1 VVQSYEDTFRT
12 KGTHKWPEDPTEQRQ
27 TWTRRSQIPFIL
39 TWISFGIILTLHA
52 ALTGIERP
60 RVTHELIDYFYGNYL
75 YVSRFRASTSHLL
88 IAPVCCSLAIW
99 VWAALTL
106 VELVVLSVQL
116 HANLFELA
124 TSVLIICLAV
134 LMALQSLG
142 AIVVSILFRFGAW
155 SELRYV
161 CSYSYDVCTRS
172 SLIIAEGVVLA
183 IHWYEAK
190 TYAKSV
196 DG

>member
-1 VVQSYEDTFRT
+1 MWTVVQSYEDTFRT

-116 HANLFELA
+116 HANLFEFGNKCTDYLSRGA
-124 TSVLIICLAV
+124 HGTSKSRSYSRVDPLPVRGLVGAEICL
-134 LMALQSLG
+134 L
-142 AIVVSILFRFGAW
+142 LF
-155 SELRYV
+155 L
-161 CSYSYDVCTRS
+161 
-172 SLIIAEGVVLA
+172 
-183 IHWYEAK
+183 
-190 TYAKSV
+190 
-196 DG
+196 